1 MFDLSRIEDASRSH
15 HKMTRRFFDPNYQG
29 HPDDMHDQ
37 ALFEEASQLD
47 SDFLLLFKSEQ
58 TGSVCE

>member
-1 MFDLSRIEDASRSH
+1 
-15 HKMTRRFFDPNYQG
+15 MTRRFFDPNYQG